1 VALGRARPVNP
12 SLGGRDSKI
21 IPQYNLWSMTCSS
34 YVARMCGSIATMG
47 FSMRNICLFRPSLV
61 AVVMTLHVGGVAF
74 AGIINVPADEP
85 TIQAAI
91 LSAGIGDEIIVAQG
105 TYFENIDFIGKAII
119 VRSSDPTNPAVVALT
134 IIDAGNSGRGVTFSN
149 GESSNTLFGGFTITN
164 GDETNGG
171 GIFCQNT
178 SPTISNCVLNRNS
191 ATISG
196 GGMYNSLGASPTITN
211 CSFTNNTANNG
222 AGMFNSQSHPTV
234 INCKFTTNVSA
245 FGGGGM
251 FNSDSSPDVVGCT
264 FLANSAN
271 GAIGVVAGGGGMLNI
286 NLAGQDSN
294 PTVTNCEFLA
304 NVAVLNGGGMLNHIG
319 SNPLVSGCVFN
330 GNMADGNGGGMINT
344 FESLTFPG
352 MNSSVTN
359 CVFNRNFAGISGG
372 GMFIEPLAQATVTN
386 CQFTGNTAVVAGG
399 GIFCSVPIDF
409 DVRVTNCTFYENTA
423 SVGGGMAIDDGVKGA
438 LVTGSIFW
446 NDHPDAIDILNG
458 TSSAIS
464 ACIIQGALP
473 AGSIGGGNIDADPK
487 FVDAVGVDGIAGTL
501 DDDLRLLPGSP
512 GIDAGRNPQ
521 IRPDVSDVDDDG
533 DVTEPIPLD
542 LHGSPRFVDDPAT
555 MNTGFGSICP
565 ICSGG
570 PLSKSDI
577 GAFEY
582 LPGDGDRDGDTDL
595 EDNEMFSA
603 CLVGPDGGVP
613 TECLAFDMNGDGQVD
628 LLDWRIFQK
637 VFIDLP

>member
-1 VALGRARPVNP
+1 
-12 SLGGRDSKI
+12 
-21 IPQYNLWSMTCSS
+21 
-34 YVARMCGSIATMG
+34 
-47 FSMRNICLFRPSLV
+47 
-61 AVVMTLHVGGVAF
+61 
-74 AGIINVPADEP
+74 
-85 TIQAAI
+85 
-91 LSAGIGDEIIVAQG
+91 
-105 TYFENIDFIGKAII
+105 
-119 VRSSDPTNPAVVALT
+119 
-134 IIDAGNSGRGVTFSN
+134 
-149 GESSNTLFGGFTITN
+149 
-164 GDETNGG
+164 ETNGG
-171 GIFCQNT
+171 GIHCQNT
-178 SPTISNCVLNRNS
+178 SPTISNCVFSGNS
-191 ATISG
+191 ATIGG
-196 GGMYNSLGASPTITN
+196 GGMYNSLGASPLITN

-222 AGMFNSQSHPTV
+222 GGMFNSQSYPTV

-294 PTVTNCEFLA
+294 PTVTRCEFLA

-319 SNPLVSGCVFN
+319 SNPLISDCVFD
-330 GNMADGNGGGMINT
+330 GNMAGGNGGGMINT

-372 GMFIEPLAQATVTN
+372 GMFIEPLAMATITN
-386 CQFTGNTAVVAGG
+386 CQFTGNTAVVEGG
-399 GIFCSVPIDF
+399 GIFCSVPTDF
-409 DVRVTNCTFYENTA
+409 DVRVTNCTFYENSA
-423 SVGGGMAIDDGVKGA
+423 SVGGGMAIDGGA

-446 NDHPDAIDILNG
+446 NDSPDAVDILNG
-458 TSSAIS
+458 TSSVIS

-473 AGSIGGGNIDADPK
+473 TGSIGGGNFDADPK
-487 FVDAVGVDGIAGTL
+487 FVDAVGVDGIVGTL

-512 GIDAGRNPQ
+512 CIDAGRNPQ

-542 LHGSPRFVDDPAT
+542 LNGSPRFVDDPAT
-555 MNTGFGSICP
+555 MNAGFSMICP

-570 PLSKSDI
+570 ALSKSDI

-582 LPGDGDRDGDTDL
+582 IPGDGDRDGDTDL
-595 EDNEMFSA
+595 TDYELFTY
-603 CLVGPDGGVP
+603 CLNGPAGDAP
-613 TECLAFDMNGDGQVD
+613 SECLAFDMNVNGQVD
-628 LLDWRIFQK
+628 LFDWRIFQI
-637 VFIDLP
+637 VFIELP